1 MVSSRAD
8 RRLAGVALALA
19 AAMLALAGAAW
30 PQSHGTTR
38 TARIVKGTE
47 GRDVLR
53 GGGRADIL
61 EGLGG
66 NDSLYGRPGD
76 DRLYGGAGNDRLFG
90 GPGDDKLAGG
100 PGADRFSCGRGRD
113 VVYTSSAGRVS
124 RDCEIVHRT
133 KGGPPV
139 GLVGGAYRGDVVGFQ
154 LASDLKTLS
163 SLTVDFQGQC
173 PSGTSTRIQL
183 AESGPFGVQ
192 PGNTFAVDEQGG
204 DGVTLKL
211 RGAIHTGGVANGTFE
226 LQSGACDTGN
236 VSWTA
241 TRRG

>member
-8 RRLAGVALALA
+8 RRLAGAAFALA

-30 PQSHGTTR
+30 SQSDAPTR
-38 TARIVKGTE
+38 TDRIVKGTE

-66 NDSLYGRPGD
+66 NDSLYGRAGD

-113 VVYTSSAGRVS
+113 VVYTTSAGRVS

-133 KGGPPV
+133 AGGPPV
-139 GLVGGAYRGDVVGFQ
+139 GLVSGGYRGNAVGFR
-154 LASDLKTLS
+154 LAPDLKTIS
-163 SLTVDFQGQC
+163 NLTVDFQGQC

-183 AESGPFGVQ
+183 AQSGPFGLQ
-192 PGNTFAVDEQGG
+192 SDKTFAVDEQGS
-204 DGVTLKL
+204 DGVSLKL

-226 LQSGACDTGN
+226 LQTGACDTGS